1 MRTSLWRAGLLALM
15 LSGALAQGA
24 TVADD
29 SRVQQLEQ
37 KVQVLEKALKN
48 MEALVI
54 ELADEVALLNIK
66 LSDLEKRLPAK

>member
-1 MRTSLWRAGLLALM
+1 M
-15 LSGALAQGA
+15 LPGALAQGA

-29 SRVQQLEQ
+29 PRVQQLER
-37 KVQVLEKALKN
+37 KVQLLEKALRD
-48 MEALVI
+48 METLVI